1 MLPSVR
7 KATAAAVS
15 GGGIAS
21 AVPFSCIKGKYGGN
35 RNMKKTKRFIC
46 IIMAAFIIISA
57 PVISYTEAQAAGAD
71 LVIEGG
77 AIALKE
83 ILLKLMMSAGL
94 IYAGYEAAD
103 ITFNE
108 PIAHKFITEALESD
122 PKVAAA
128 LADAVGW
135 ESSMQGE
142 MLPSD
147 YSFKSSSGFTISSGT
162 KTGSQKGISVSLTAG
177 LITAARDAVKKWAD
191 SNENIFEGDMDAS
204 LAGTQE
210 VSSEYM
216 SSITTTVKTLPSLAS
231 IKDIDA
237 YFGIDGA
244 YDYLSLAG
252 YSDSKYYF
260 LIYVSGA
267 KTYFMPVPVG
277 YSVVGYRT
285 ARLGKEGVVILSNSN
300 AKNAISQNGIRDSS
314 SFYSYFFGLP
324 TYTGNHYIYDVSS
337 SSWTQIENQNF
348 VPSYGELSGRYNITN
363 WYTCNYQAAYANGAS
378 ISYNN
383 FTTQMVR
390 ILYTFK
396 TVSKHLT
403 YDPSTAFPIPS
414 DGVDFDIPEDNFAGF
429 DYPDLSA
436 LLSYVSSLSD
446 ELSRWREEQ
455 DKNQETIIQ
464 QGKDTLSAINN
475 MHSTIGKISTFVGRI
490 FTSVLSMERLLK
502 GLPAQIADAL
512 SGSITLPS
520 LEDLT
525 QGIITLPELL
535 VDGLVSA
542 FPDVIIDALVAVF
555 PDAGKVAD
563 CIISLPQDIADVM
576 GGIVITV
583 PEITIPEIVI
593 PEITVP
599 DVFVDIPDIKVES
612 TYDVV
617 VTNDYVALDGI
628 ISKAVEG
635 VMTDVFVPNEAAT
648 LEKVGEM
655 QEYFKFTEDMEDI
668 ISEFEKS
675 VFGITPSPILKIPI
689 GKPKSKKYNF
699 GTGSHIII
707 DVSWYAEYKDFGDRI
722 ILALVWAMFIWR
734 IFVLLPGIV
743 SGGVGGFF
751 ETRDLMSEY
760 SINKSYKDLDNLRP
774 KYTSKS
780 THGD

>member
-1 MLPSVR
+1 
-7 KATAAAVS
+7 
-15 GGGIAS
+15 
-21 AVPFSCIKGKYGGN
+21 
-35 RNMKKTKRFIC
+35 MKNSKRFIS
-46 IIMAAFIIISA
+46 IIMATLIFISTPI
-57 PVISYTEAQAAGAD
+57 ISYTEAQAAGAD

-108 PIAHKFITEALESD
+108 PIAHKFIKEAFESD

-128 LADAVGW
+128 LADAVEW

-147 YSFKSSSGFTISSGT
+147 YSFKSSSGFSISNGA
-162 KTGSQKGISVSLTAG
+162 KAGSKKGISVSLTAG

-216 SSITTTVKTLPSLAS
+216 SSITTTVKSIPSLAS
-231 IKDIDA
+231 MKDIDTF
-237 YFGIDGA
+237 FGIDGA

-267 KTYFMPVPVG
+267 KTYFMPIPVG

-285 ARLGKEGVVILSNSN
+285 ARLGKEGVVILSNAN

-324 TYTGNHYIYDVSS
+324 IYTGNHYIYDVSS
-337 SSWTQIENQNF
+337 GSWTQTENQNF
-348 VPSYGELSGRYNITN
+348 VPSYGELSGRYNLTN

-403 YDPSTAFPIPS
+403 YNPSTAFPIPS

-490 FTSVLSMERLLK
+490 VTSVLSMERLLK

-512 SGSITLPS
+512 GDTLVLPG
-520 LEDLT
+520 LDDLT
-525 QGIITLPELL
+525 QGI
-535 VDGLVSA
+535 VDAPGLIVGGLT
-542 FPDVIIDALVAVF
+542 DALPDILADALAVTF
-555 PDAGKVAD
+555 PNAALVFES
-563 CIISLPQDIADVM
+563 ILSFPQDMAKVMEGVSIAVPD
-576 GGIVITV
+576 IVI
-583 PEITIPEIVI
+583 PDITIPDIVI
-593 PEITVP
+593 PDIIIPDITIPDITVP
-599 DVFVDIPDIKVES
+599 DVFVDFPAITLDPSYEITVQEDYLVLG
-612 TYDVV
+612 DV
-617 VTNDYVALDGI
+617 
-628 ISKAVEG
+628 ISDSVNG

-648 LEKVGEM
+648 LEKIGEM

-668 ISEFEKS
+668 VTEFKKS

-689 GKPKSKKYNF
+689 GKPKSKKYNY
-699 GTGSHIII
+699 GTGSYIII
-707 DVSWYAEYKDFGDRI
+707 DVSWYAEYKDFGDKI
-722 ILALVWAMFIWR
+722 ILAFAWVFFIWR
-734 IFVLLPGIV
+734 MFVLLPGIIN
-743 SGGVGGFF
+743 GTVGGFF
-751 ETRDLMSEY
+751 TPQRVEGVALDAEIRKNYADLHKISRD
-760 SINKSYKDLDNLRP
+760 
-774 KYTSKS
+774 YTSGGVYGRFTGKFK
-780 THGD
+780 D

>member
-1 MLPSVR
+1 MNNS
-7 KATAAAVS
+7 
-15 GGGIAS
+15 
-21 AVPFSCIKGKYGGN
+21 
-35 RNMKKTKRFIC
+35 KRFIS
-46 IIMAAFIIISA
+46 IIMAALIFIST

-77 AIALKE
+77 SIALKE

-108 PIAHKFITEALESD
+108 PIAHKFIKEAFESD

-147 YSFKSSSGFTISSGT
+147 YSFKSSSGFSISNGA
-162 KTGSQKGISVSLTAG
+162 KAGSRKGISVSLTAG

-216 SSITTTVKTLPSLAS
+216 SSITTTVKSLPSLAS
-231 IKDIDA
+231 MKDIDT

-267 KTYFMPVPVG
+267 KTYFMPIPVG

-285 ARLGKEGVVILSNSN
+285 ARLGKEGVVILSNAN

-324 TYTGNHYIYDVSS
+324 IYIGNHYIYDVSS
-337 SSWTQIENQNF
+337 GSWTQTENQNF

-378 ISYNN
+378 ISCNN

-396 TVSKHLT
+396 TVSKHLI

-436 LLSYVSSLSD
+436 LISYVSSLSD

-475 MHSTIGKISTFVGRI
+475 MHSTIGKISTFIGRI
-490 FTSVLSMERLLK
+490 VTSVLSIERLLK

-512 SGSITLPS
+512 SDALVLPGMD
-520 LEDLT
+520 DLT
-525 QGIITLPELL
+525 QGI
-535 VDGLVSA
+535 VDAPGLIVGGL
-542 FPDVIIDALVAVF
+542 IDALPDILADALAVTF
-555 PDAGKVAD
+555 PDAALVFES
-563 CIISLPQDIADVM
+563 ILSFPQDIAKVM
-576 GGIVITV
+576 EGISIAVPDIVIPDIV
-583 PEITIPEIVI
+583 IPDITIPDIVI
-593 PEITVP
+593 PDIAIP
-599 DVFVDIPDIKVES
+599 DVFVEAPAVTLNPTFDI
-612 TYDVV
+612 T
-617 VTNDYVALDGI
+617 VTNDYAGLDNV
-628 ISKAVEG
+628 ISGAIEE
-635 VMTDVFVPNEAAT
+635 VMTDVFVPDEAAT

-655 QEYFKFTEDMEDI
+655 QEYFKFKDDMETI
-668 ISEFEKS
+668 IYEFKKNI
-675 VFGITPSPILKIPI
+675 FGIKPSPILKIPI
-689 GKPKSKKYNF
+689 GKPSSEKYNY
-699 GTGSHIII
+699 GTGSYIII
-707 DVSWYAEYKDFGDRI
+707 DVSWYAKYKDFGDKI
-722 ILALVWAMFIWR
+722 VLAFAWAFFIWR
-734 IFVLLPGIV
+734 MFVGLPGII
-743 SGGVGGFF
+743 SGSVGG
-751 ETRDLMSEY
+751 LQ
-760 SINKSYKDLDNLRP
+760 SIGDA
-774 KYTSKS
+774 YTVYRKNSSKN
-780 THGD
+780 

>member
-1 MLPSVR
+1 
-7 KATAAAVS
+7 
-15 GGGIAS
+15 
-21 AVPFSCIKGKYGGN
+21 
-35 RNMKKTKRFIC
+35 MKKVKRFIS
-46 IIMAAFIIISA
+46 IIMAVLIFIST

-77 AIALKE
+77 SIALKE

-108 PIAHKFITEALESD
+108 PISHKFIKEAFESD

-128 LADAVGW
+128 LADAAGW

-147 YSFKSSSGFTISSGT
+147 YSFKSSRGFSISNGA
-162 KTGSQKGISVSLTAG
+162 KTGSKKGISVSLTAG

-191 SNENIFEGDMDAS
+191 SNENVFEGDMDAS

-216 SSITTTVKTLPSLAS
+216 SSITTTVKTFPSLAS
-231 IKDIDA
+231 MKDIDA

-260 LIYVSGA
+260 LINVSGS
-267 KTYFMPVPVG
+267 KTIVMPVPVE
-277 YSVVGYRT
+277 YSVVGYKT

-300 AKNAISQNGIRDSS
+300 AKNAISQNGIRDAS
-314 SFYSYFFGLP
+314 SFYSYFLALP
-324 TYTGNHYIYDVSS
+324 TYTGNYYTYDVSS
-337 SSWTQIENQNF
+337 ASWTETENQNWL
-348 VPSYGELSGRYNITN
+348 PGYKYLSGEYGMRD

-378 ISYNN
+378 ISYNK
-383 FTTQMVR
+383 FSSAMERV
-390 ILYTFK
+390 LYTFK

-403 YDPSTAFPIPS
+403 YNPSTAFPIPS

-475 MHSTIGKISTFVGRI
+475 MHSTIGKISTFAGRI

-512 SGSITLPS
+512 GGTLVLPG
-520 LEDLT
+520 LDDLT
-525 QGIITLPELL
+525 QGITAAPGLI
-535 VDGLVSA
+535 VDGLVDA
-542 FPDVIIDALVAVF
+542 LPDVITDALNVVF
-555 PDAGKVAD
+555 PNVAD
-563 CIISLPQDIADVM
+563 VFEGIMSLPQDIAKVM
-576 GGIVITV
+576 EGVSIAVPDIVIPDIVIPDITI
-583 PEITIPEIVI
+583 PDITIPEIKI
-593 PEITVP
+593 PDITVP
-599 DVFVDIPDIKVES
+599 DVFVEAPAITLNPSYDITVA
-612 TYDVV
+612 
-617 VTNDYVALDGI
+617 NDFTGLEGI
-628 ISKAVEG
+628 ISRAVQG
-635 VMTDVFVPNEAAT
+635 VLTDVFVPNEVAT

-655 QEYFKFTEDMEDI
+655 QEYFKFKDDVITAVDDLKTML
-668 ISEFEKS
+668 
-675 VFGITPSPILKIPI
+675 FGITPSPILKIPI
-689 GKPKSKKYNF
+689 GKTTSKKYNY
-699 GTGSHIII
+699 GTGNYIII
-707 DVSWYAEYKDFGDRI
+707 DVSWYAPYKQFGDKV
-722 ILALVWAMFIWR
+722 ILAIAWALFLWR
-734 IFVLLPGIV
+734 LFLKLPGII
-743 SGGVGGFF
+743 SGTEGSIMAAD
-751 ETRDLMSEY
+751 RSYQKY
-760 SINKSYKDLDNLRP
+760 SSGKD
-774 KYTSKS
+774 
-780 THGD
+780 